1 MGSGATIATVVVIL
15 ILLYRKYRSDGNRID
30 RL

>member
-1 MGSGATIATVVVIL
+1 MGTGVIIAAVVVIL
-15 ILLYRKYRSDGNRID
+15 ILVYRKYRSDGNRID